1 MEETISPDPEP
12 PHRTIPSPAPKTMRI
27 AFAIFRYFPF
37 GGLQCDML
45 RIADELVRRGHEV
58 TVFCRR
64 WEGERP
70 AGIKVVELRT
80 GGYSNHTRAARFAD
94 AFRRELAKGGFDC
107 SVAFN
112 RFGGADFYFAAD
124 NPFYLTALR
133 SVGRFWS
140 RILPRYRAFIAQ
152 EREVF
157 APESKTVILG
167 ITRRQLIAFRH
178 IYHTQES
185 RCRLLPPGINPDRRR
200 ASDAEVRRE
209 KKRADL
215 GLAPDEIML
224 LEVGSAFRTKGVD
237 RTITA
242 LAALPDELREHTR
255 LFVAGYGKEKPYLKL
270 ARRLGVDDRV
280 KLLGGRKDVSD
291 LLLAAD
297 LLIHPAR
304 NEATGTVLLE
314 AIAAGTP
321 VLCSSNCGFAPYV
334 DAAGQV
340 TLPLPFHQKDLN
352 RALLLSISTP
362 ERIAELKREAIAYG
376 ADADFYRRHIV
387 AADIITG
394 VQP

>member
-1 MEETISPDPEP
+1 
-12 PHRTIPSPAPKTMRI
+12 MRI

-45 RIADELVRRGHEV
+45 RIAGELLRRGHDL
-58 TVFCRR
+58 TIFCRR

-70 AGIKVVELRT
+70 AGVKVVELRS
-80 GGYSNHTRAARFAD
+80 GGCSNHTRAARFAA
-94 AFRRELAKGGFDC
+94 AFRREFARGNFDV

-140 RILPRYRAFIAQ
+140 RILPRYRAFISQ

-157 APESKTVILG
+157 APESETVILG
-167 ITRRQLIAFRH
+167 ITRRQLTAYRH

-185 RCRLLPPGINPDRRR
+185 RCRLLPPGIDPNRRR
-200 ASDAEVRRE
+200 GEDALPRRE
-209 KKRADL
+209 AARKAL
-215 GLAPDEIML
+215 GVAPDEIML
-224 LEVGSAFRTKGVD
+224 LEVGSGFRTKGVD
-237 RTITA
+237 RAI
-242 LAALPDELREHTR
+242 AAFASLPDELRGTVR
-255 LFVAGYGKEKPYLKL
+255 LFVAGEGKAKPYLKL

-280 KLLGGRKDVSD
+280 RLLGERKDVPD

-304 NEATGTVLLE
+304 NEAAGAVLLE

-321 VLCSSNCGFAPYV
+321 VLCTSNCGFHPFV
-334 DAAGQV
+334 SAAGQP
-340 TLPLPFHQKDLN
+340 TLPLPFRQRDLN
-352 RALLLSISTP
+352 RLLLLSISTP
-362 ERIAELKREAIAYG
+362 ERLAELKREAIAYG
-376 ADADFYRRHIV
+376 ADADFYRRHVV

-394 VQP
+394 ERP

>member
-1 MEETISPDPEP
+1 MEELTSPDPEP
-12 PHRTIPSPAPKTMRI
+12 PHRNPVSIPNPMRI

-45 RIADELVRRGHEV
+45 RIAEELLRRGHEV
-58 TVFCRR
+58 TVFCRH

-70 AGIKVVELRT
+70 AGIRIVELRT
-80 GGYSNHTRAARFAD
+80 GGYSNHSRAARFAD

-200 ASDAEVRRE
+200 PPDAEARRE
-209 KKRADL
+209 KKRAEL

-237 RTITA
+237 RAITA
-242 LAALPDELREHTR
+242 LASLPDEPRDHTR

-270 ARRLGVDDRV
+270 ARRLGIDDRV
-280 KLLGGRKDVSD
+280 KLLGGRKDVTD

-297 LLIHPAR
+297 LLLHPAR

-321 VLCSSNCGFAPYV
+321 VLCTSNCGFAPYV

-340 TLPLPFHQKDLN
+340 TLHLPFHQRELN
-352 RALLLSISTP
+352 RALLLTIATQ
-362 ERIAELKREAIAYG
+362 ERLAELKREAIAYG
-376 ADADFYRRHIV
+376 ADADFYRRHEV

-394 VQP
+394 VRP